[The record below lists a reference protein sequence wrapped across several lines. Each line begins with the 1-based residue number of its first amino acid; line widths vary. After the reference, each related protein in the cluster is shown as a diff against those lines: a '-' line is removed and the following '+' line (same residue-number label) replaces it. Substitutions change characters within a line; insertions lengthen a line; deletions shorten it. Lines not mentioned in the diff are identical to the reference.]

1 MGDDPYQEQQRHLDK
16 FRAQLQLLVEKKDD
30 DPPMVPSQNTLYD
43 RTARSPSARKTSKK
57 TAFRK
62 EEMSAETDRTDEDLR
77 TRDDIRRAI
86 FPIFRHENHHR
97 DRSSQAERV
106 ARVRAK
112 RRFQGV
118 TSEVV
123 NARVMDGLRG
133 CQERHF
139 PCCCHR
145 HRLDGRKIF
154 HDNEESTLIQCEAGG
169 GVMRPR
175 KKACP
180 GRMSKV
186 LEDAHQMRVV

>member
-1 MGDDPYQEQQRHLDK
+1 M
-16 FRAQLQLLVEKKDD
+16 
-30 DPPMVPSQNTLYD
+30 T
-43 RTARSPSARKTSKK
+43 
-57 TAFRK
+57 
-62 EEMSAETDRTDEDLR
+62 AETDRTDEDLR

-86 FPIFRHENHHR
+86 VPIFRHENHHR
-97 DRSSQAERV
+97 ARGSQTERV

-112 RRFQGV
+112 RRFQGA

-123 NARVMDGLRG
+123 NARVMDVFHTSVNGKSVGHAVCLRD

-154 HDNEESTLIQCEAGG
+154 HDNDESTLIQCEAGG

-186 LEDAHQMRVV
+186 LEDAHQVRVV